1 MYGSR
6 GVQELTSDYLFRRTR
21 NSVISRDSWA
31 PIYIIVLI
39 NFYEL
44 IQSNNNNY
52 ILIAH
57 LYYSIPPFVFFF
69 NPTIQLKKI
78 MRYDGYYVGYQI
90 KSNYGYEVN
99 IDFKSYFKQNN
110 EFCAINNNRL

>member
-1 MYGSR
+1 MEYAQSE
-6 GVQELTSDYLFRRTR
+6 VTKMLNTLQSEDFYNEYF
-21 NSVISRDSWA
+21 DS
-31 PIYIIVLI
+31 
-39 NFYEL
+39 YE
-44 IQSNNNNY
+44 QMVGNY
-52 ILIAH
+52 YRLQNR
-57 LYYSIPPFVFFF
+57 YYSIPPFVFFF